1 MKCAPCSKQNAFGY
15 GASVVPCPCSIGDA
29 GSLGEAAQ
37 KAVFEGCTN
46 RTTLGAYITAARVE
60 AQVKGAIAGALAGA
74 ALCAIFF
81 MTRKY

>member
-1 MKCAPCSKQNAFGY
+1 MKCAPCSTSNRFGY
-15 GASVVPCPCSIGDA
+15 GVVPCPCSIGDA

-37 KAVFEGCTN
+37 KAVFEGCVN

-81 MTRKY
+81 MTRKD